1 MKRMHFAPPEVRAK
15 ICQLLE
21 NNGQELIHLS
31 YGSADCKN
39 LDHYVG
45 IAFKYSITSSEY
57 TAYSVFTYNSK
68 TDSLAYREK
77 DLYYENALIAMGNT
91 IKSISF
97 LN

>member
-21 NNGQELIHLS
+21 KDGKELIHLS
-31 YGSADCKN
+31 YGSADCKTQN
-39 LDHYVG
+39 IYVG
-45 IAFKYSITSSEY
+45 IAFNYINLTEPY
-57 TAYSVFTYNSK
+57 NAYSVFTYNSK
-68 TDSLAYREK
+68 TNSLAYREK
-77 DLYYENALIAMGNT
+77 DLYYENALITMGNT